1 MCEAAA
7 HGVWRYQVQREPSD
21 GSYSASLLLKLLF
34 CASCSPVPS
43 MALNHGADSHIPVG
57 SAGFAA
63 LGVGTQLSG
72 DVVWPWLAPLVG
84 PCLC

>member
-21 GSYSASLLLKLLF
+21 GPCSASLLLF
-34 CASCSPVPS
+34 CASRSPVPC
-43 MALNHGADSHIPVG
+43 MALNHGADSHIPMG

-63 LGVGTQLSG
+63 LGVGTRPSG
-72 DVVWPWLAPLVG
+72 GVVWPWLAPLLG